1 MCGPFHLGD
10 QLGKANKAADEAAA
24 ASQSAALL
32 EEELRDEYAGH
43 GGSYIY
49 DPASG
54 KRAPVE
60 QPIEQT
66 AAAEVT
72 NV

>member
-1 MCGPFHLGD
+1 MCGPFHLED
-10 QLGKANKAADEAAA
+10 ELGKSTKAAAEEAAA
-24 ASQSAALL
+24 SLPEHALH
-32 EEELRDEYAGH
+32 DQYAGH

-54 KRAPVE
+54 MRMPAE
-60 QPIEQT
+60 QPIEQP
-66 AAAEVT
+66 AEAEVS

>member
-1 MCGPFHLGD
+1 
-10 QLGKANKAADEAAA
+10 LGKTNKETGEVAV
-24 ASQSAALL
+24 ASPPAVMP
-32 EEELRDEYAGH
+32 EEVLRDEYAGQ

-60 QPIEQT
+60 QPIEQ
-66 AAAEVT
+66 AAAAKVT

>member
-1 MCGPFHLGD
+1 MS
-10 QLGKANKAADEAAA
+10 KTNKAAADPAA
-24 ASQSAALL
+24 ASAPAALPDDA
-32 EEELRDEYAGH
+32 LRDEYAGQ

-49 DPASG
+49 DHASG
-54 KRAPVE
+54 KRTPVE
-60 QPIEQT
+60 QPIEQP